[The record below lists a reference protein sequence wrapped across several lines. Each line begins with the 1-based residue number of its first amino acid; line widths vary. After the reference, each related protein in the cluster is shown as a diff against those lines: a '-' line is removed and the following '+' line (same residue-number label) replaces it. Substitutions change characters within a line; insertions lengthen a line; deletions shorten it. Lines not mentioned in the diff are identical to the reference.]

1 MAASRSSARRYAE
14 AAFEIASADGTLDE
28 WLRDLKTAAHAAG
41 QPAVERLLGNPAVAV
56 SARLKVADDAFGSRI
71 SDKALNLVRL
81 LIRRGR
87 VELLPQVARR
97 YEELY
102 ERQKGIV
109 RATITSAAPLDD
121 AELREIRSRLSQIT
135 GGTLRTDVNVDP
147 SLLGGVIVRIGD
159 RMIDGSVRG
168 RLERLRN
175 RIAAGAL

>member
-28 WLRDLKTAAHAAG
+28 WLRDLNTAAGAVG
-41 QPAVERLLGNPAVAV
+41 QPTAERLLGNPAVAV
-56 SARLKVADDAFGSRI
+56 AVRVKAADDALGTQI
-71 SDKALNLVRL
+71 SEKALNLVRL

-87 VELLPQVARR
+87 IELLPQVARR

-121 AELREIRSRLSQIT
+121 AELRAIQAKLSETT
-135 GGTLRTDVNVDP
+135 GGTLRTVVNVDP

-175 RIAAGAL
+175 RIAAGTL

>member
-14 AAFEIASADGTLDE
+14 AAFEIATADNTLDE
-28 WLRDLKTAAHAAG
+28 WLRDLKLAADAIG
-41 QPAVERLLGNPAVAV
+41 QPSVERLLGNPAVAV
-56 SARLKVADDAFGSRI
+56 AVRVKAADDALGKRI

-87 VELLPQVARR
+87 VELLPQVAKR

-102 ERQKGIV
+102 ERHKGIV

-121 AELREIRSRLSQIT
+121 AELREIQARLSQMT
-135 GGTLRTDVNVDP
+135 GGTLRTDVSVDA

-175 RIAAGAL
+175 RIAAGTI

>member
-14 AAFEIASADGTLDE
+14 AAFEIAQADGTLDE
-28 WLRDLKTAAHAAG
+28 WLRDLKLAADAVG
-41 QPAVERLLGNPAVAV
+41 QPAVERLLANPAVAV
-56 SARLKVADDAFGSRI
+56 AVRVQAADDALGKRI
-71 SDKALNLVRL
+71 ADKTLNLVRL
-81 LIRRGR
+81 LIRRR
-87 VELLPQVARR
+87 RIELLPQVARR

-121 AELREIRSRLSQIT
+121 AELQAIQSRLSQMT
-135 GGTLRTDVNVDP
+135 GGTLRTDVSVDP

-175 RIAAGAL
+175 RIAAGTI

>member
-14 AAFEIASADGTLDE
+14 AAFEIAQADGTLDE
-28 WLRDLKTAAHAAG
+28 WLRDLKFAANAVG
-41 QPAVERLLGNPAVAV
+41 QPTVERLLGNPAVAV
-56 SARLKVADDAFGSRI
+56 AVRVKAADDALGKRI

-87 VELLPQVARR
+87 VELLPQVAKR

-121 AELREIRSRLSQIT
+121 AELQAIQARLSQMT
-135 GGTLRTDVNVDP
+135 GGTLRTDVSVDP

-175 RIAAGAL
+175 RIVAGTI

>member
-1 MAASRSSARRYAE
+1 
-14 AAFEIASADGTLDE
+14 
-28 WLRDLKTAAHAAG
+28 
-41 QPAVERLLGNPAVAV
+41 LLANPAVAV
-56 SARLKVADDAFGSRI
+56 ATRVAAADTALANKV

-81 LIRRGR
+81 LIRRR
-87 VELLPQVARR
+87 RIELLPQVAHR

-109 RATITSAAPLDD
+109 RATITSAAALDD
-121 AELREIRSRLSQIT
+121 TELRAIQARLSQIT

-175 RIAAGAL
+175 RIAAGTI

>member
-1 MAASRSSARRYAE
+1 MAVSRSSARRYAE
-14 AAFEIASADGTLDE
+14 AAFEIATADGTLDE
-28 WLRDLKTAAHAAG
+28 WLRDLKLAADAVR
-41 QPAVERLLGNPAVAV
+41 QPTVQRLLGNPAVAV
-56 SARLKVADDAFGSRI
+56 AVRLKAADDALGTRI
-71 SDKALNLVRL
+71 SDKAVNLIRL
-81 LIRRGR
+81 LIRRR
-87 VELLPQVARR
+87 RIELLPQVAAR

-121 AELREIRSRLSQIT
+121 AELQAIQSRLSQMT

-175 RIAAGAL
+175 RIAAGTI

>member
-14 AAFEIASADGTLDE
+14 AAFEIASGDGTLDE
-28 WLRDLKTAAHAAG
+28 WLRDLNTAADVVG
-41 QPAVERLLGNPAVAV
+41 QPTAERLLGNPAVAV
-56 SARLKVADDAFGSRI
+56 AVRVKAADDALGKQVSE
-71 SDKALNLVRL
+71 KALNLVRL

-87 VELLPQVARR
+87 IDLLPQVARR
-97 YEELY
+97 YQELY

-121 AELREIRSRLSQIT
+121 AELRAIQAKLSEMT

-175 RIAAGAL
+175 RIAAGTI